1 MKGVVMYL
9 IGVDI
14 GGTKCRVSLA
24 QEKDGDL
31 VFIARGNAHPTG
43 GKKYQE
49 ILELLLKDIRD
60 FSRQTKLDALGISCG
75 GPLDLKGGLILS
87 PPNLPGWDRVPVTDY
102 FSQALGVPAFLQN
115 DANAGALAEWKHGA
129 GKGCKNLVFITFGTG
144 LGAGFILN
152 GRLYAGTNGQAG
164 EIGHIRL
171 AEYGP
176 AGYGKL
182 GSFEGFCSGG
192 GIARLARSMAEAEL
206 QSGRHPL
213 ICPSGDGL
221 DSLNARTVG
230 IAAGE
235 GDPLARR
242 IYAEAGKKLGAGLS
256 ILIDILN
263 PEMIVIGSIFVRS
276 RNEIWPAAA
285 EVIER
290 ETLALSREACRIL
303 PSMLDDEIGDYAA
316 VTTAEYGIKTMGE
329 G

>member
-1 MKGVVMYL
+1 MYL

-24 QEKDGDL
+24 QEKDGEL
-31 VFIARGNAHPTG
+31 VFIARGSVHPTD
-43 GKKYQE
+43 GKKHHD
-49 ILELLLKDIRD
+49 ILELLLKDIRN
-60 FSRQTKLDALGISCG
+60 FSRQTKLDAVGISCG
-75 GPLDLKGGLILS
+75 GPLDLKQGLILS
-87 PPNLPGWDRVPVTDY
+87 PPNLPGWDRVPIMDY
-102 FSQALGVPAFLQN
+102 FSKALGVPAFLQN

-129 GKGCKNLVFITFGTG
+129 GKGCRNLVFITFGTG

-152 GRLYAGTNGQAG
+152 DRLYAGTNGQAG
-164 EIGHIRL
+164 EIGHVRL

-192 GIARLARSMAEAEL
+192 GISRLARSMAEAEL

-213 ICPSGDGL
+213 ICPSGDEL
-221 DSLNARTVG
+221 DSLNAKTVG

-235 GDPLARR
+235 GDPLACR
-242 IYAEAGKKLGAGLS
+242 IYAEVGKKLGVGLS

-263 PEMIVIGSIFVRS
+263 PEMIIIGSVFVRS
-276 RNEIWPAAA
+276 QNEIWPAAA

-290 ETLALSREACRIL
+290 ETLVLSREVCRIL

-329 G
+329 D